1 MAALSI
7 EGNNGIGIL
16 KATNGC
22 TIEVVLDKGR
32 QNKLL
37 ATDQEGF
44 TYKLYLVIYGYNSN
58 SNV

>member
-1 MAALSI
+1 MAWMKKETMSMAISI

-16 KATNGC
+16 KATMDAQSKLS
-22 TIEVVLDKGR
+22 VDKGR

-44 TYKLYLVIYGYNSN
+44 TYKLYLK
-58 SNV
+58 

>member
-1 MAALSI
+1 VAVLTI

-44 TYKLYLVIYGYNSN
+44 TYKLYLVILLWI
-58 SNV
+58 

>member
-1 MAALSI
+1 MSWRISI

-16 KATNGC
+16 KATMHNRSF
-22 TIEVVLDKGR
+22 VLTKRR

-44 TYKLYLVIYGYNSN
+44 TYKLYLK
-58 SNV
+58 